1 MPDGL
6 ETGREYMIYN
16 IDISGIS
23 ILRFTV
29 QTQFVLLAV
38 GPEGRRHITLLNG
51 FVALEGDWF
60 SLPTAMAG

>member
-6 ETGREYMIYN
+6 ETGREYTIYN
-16 IDISGIS
+16 VDISGIS

-51 FVALEGDWF
+51 FVAFEGDWF